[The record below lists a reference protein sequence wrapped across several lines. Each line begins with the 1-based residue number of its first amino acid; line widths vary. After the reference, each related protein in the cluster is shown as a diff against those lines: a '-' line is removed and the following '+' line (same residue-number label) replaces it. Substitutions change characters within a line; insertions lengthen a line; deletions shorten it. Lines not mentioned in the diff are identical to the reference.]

1 MYEVTNKSRQ
11 KAKIPGSPDLFI
23 GAGETLL
30 LKGSSFSLSL
40 TKLNKLF
47 TVNKLMTVQPKANAV
62 KSSKPAVELNKQKR
76 VRRNKSNSA
85 QTPKISGKV
94 SNDG

>member
-1 MYEVTNKSRQ
+1 MYEIKNKSRRE
-11 KAKIPGSPDLFI
+11 AKIPGSRDIFLA
-23 GAGETLL
+23 GGETLL
-30 LKGSSFSLSL
+30 LRASSFSLSL

-47 TVNKLMTVQPKANAV
+47 TVNKLITVQQKAKAV

-94 SNDG
+94 INDG